1 MDENQTVEQIGELP
15 AAPAANLSLQD
26 LLLVA
31 QTIQVVAQRGVFR
44 AEEMS
49 NIGALYDRII
59 AFLTASGALKPAEEA
74 TTEGQED
81 STAPVTDPVTDTQ
94 GE

>member
-1 MDENQTVEQIGELP
+1 MDENQTIEQTVEQP
-15 AAPAANLSLQD
+15 TAPAANLSLQE

-44 AEEMS
+44 AEEMT
-49 NIGALYDRII
+49 NIGGLYDRII
-59 AFLTASGALKPAEEA
+59 AFLTASGALKTAEE
-74 TTEGQED
+74 TTPEVQDNG
-81 STAPVTDPVTDTQ
+81 TAPVTDTQ

>member
-1 MDENQTVEQIGELP
+1 MDENQTIEQPVEQP
-15 AAPAANLSLQD
+15 TAPAANLSIQD

-44 AEEMS
+44 AEEMT
-49 NIGALYDRII
+49 NIGGLYDRII
-59 AFLTASGALKPAEEA
+59 AFLTASGALKTAEE
-74 TTEGQED
+74 TTPEVQDDG
-81 STAPVTDPVTDTQ
+81 TAPVTDTQ

>member
-1 MDENQTVEQIGELP
+1 MDENQTIEQTVEQP
-15 AAPAANLSLQD
+15 TAPAANLSIQD

-44 AEEMS
+44 AEEMT
-49 NIGALYDRII
+49 NIGGLYDRII
-59 AFLTASGALKPAEEA
+59 AFLTASGALKTAEE
-74 TTEGQED
+74 TTPEVQD
-81 STAPVTDPVTDTQ
+81 NVTAPVTDTQ